1 MKKHALKTAT
11 LITLAAFLA
20 QATLLTAEPIAEQ
33 RYYTLLAAV
42 RPPELPAMS
51 AQLVKL
57 EQGEDQGPATVGVVK
72 AASEI
77 NPAAVL
83 SVVGAISRSTPT
95 MAPVAAATA
104 AESQP
109 RFAWAFART
118 AALAAPEQASDIV
131 YAVASAVPK
140 EAQSVATA
148 VAQAVPESSTPVI
161 SALGRAT
168 PALQPFLD
176 EAMLLAENR
185 TVSATTII
193 AQANR
198 LMAATP
204 ATTSEPM
211 PEISAPVLPP
221 KVGPPFANPPGNP
234 GHVIPGPPFEVPPGW
249 QRKYSKPK

>member
-1 MKKHALKTAT
+1 MKTAI

-20 QATLLTAEPIAEQ
+20 HSTLLIAEPVADQ
-33 RYYTLLAAV
+33 HYRTLLAAV
-42 RPPELPAMS
+42 RPTELPAMS
-51 AQLVKL
+51 AKLVKL
-57 EQGEDQGPATVGVVK
+57 EQGEAQGPATVGVVN

-83 SVVGAISRSTPT
+83 SVVGAISRGTPK
-95 MAPVAAATA
+95 MASVAAATA
-104 AESQP
+104 AENQP

-140 EAQSVATA
+140 EAQAVATA

-161 SALGRAT
+161 SALGRAM

-198 LMAATP
+198 LMAAAPITK
-204 ATTSEPM
+204 TEPM
-211 PEISAPVLPP
+211 PELSAPTQPP
-221 KVGPPFANPPGNP
+221 KPGPPFVNPPGNP
-234 GHVIPGPPFEVPPGW
+234 DHVVPGPPFEVPPGW